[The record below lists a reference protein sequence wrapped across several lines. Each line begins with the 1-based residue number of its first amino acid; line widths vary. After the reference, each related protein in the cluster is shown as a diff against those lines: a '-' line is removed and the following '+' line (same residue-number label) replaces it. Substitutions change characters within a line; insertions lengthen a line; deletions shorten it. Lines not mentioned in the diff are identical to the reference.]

1 MVILLMRDSVEI
13 EPTYRDLIKEL
24 KEKKIRLSYQRVKIL
39 DYLNQHRTHPTA
51 DEIYTGLI
59 AEIPSLSKTTVYNSL
74 NSLVKANLIQELT
87 IEDNENRY
95 DIVTETHGHFKC
107 EECGRIYDFK
117 VELDSFNPEEL
128 KDFQINQKGVYF
140 KGICKKCLETNQKNL
155 QNEE

>member
-1 MVILLMRDSVEI
+1 MET
-13 EPTYRDLIKEL
+13 EPAYRDLVKEL

-39 DYLNQHRTHPTA
+39 DYLNRNRTHPTA

-74 NSLVKANLIQELT
+74 NSLVKANLVQELT

-107 EECGRIYDFK
+107 EKCGRIYDFT
-117 VELDSFNPEEL
+117 VGLDSFNPEEL
-128 KDFQINQKGVYF
+128 KGFQINQKSVYF
-140 KGICKKCLETNQKNL
+140 KGICKKCLETNQKIQ

>member
-1 MVILLMRDSVEI
+1 MET
-13 EPTYRDLIKEL
+13 EPAYRDLVKEL

-39 DYLNQHRTHPTA
+39 DYLNRNRTHPTA

-74 NSLVKANLIQELT
+74 NSLVKANLVQELT

-107 EECGRIYDFK
+107 EKCGT
-117 VELDSFNPEEL
+117 L
-128 KDFQINQKGVYF
+128 
-140 KGICKKCLETNQKNL
+140 
-155 QNEE
+155 

>member
-1 MVILLMRDSVEI
+1 MET
-13 EPTYRDLIKEL
+13 EPSYRDLVKEL

-39 DYLNQHRTHPTA
+39 DYLNRNRTHPTA

-74 NSLVKANLIQELT
+74 NSLVKANLVQELT

-107 EECGRIYDFK
+107 EKCGKIYDFK
-117 VELDSFNPEEL
+117 VGLDSFNPEEL
-128 KDFQINQKGVYF
+128 KVFKSIKKVSISKGSV
-140 KGICKKCLETNQKNL
+140 KNAL
-155 QNEE
+155 KRI